1 MATEGRA
8 NIVLSATDKT
18 AAAFASAK
26 RNILGL
32 QSSAAGINAALGP
45 LLGTVGL
52 LGGALSLLNF
62 KSIINGVD
70 ALNDLKDATGASIEN
85 ISALEDVAART
96 GTSFDTVGTALVK
109 FNAQLKE
116 AKPGSGPA
124 EVLKAI
130 GLEAE
135 RLKALDPAE
144 ALRQTAVALAGY
156 ADDGNKA
163 RIVQEL
169 FGKSVREVAPFLND
183 LATQGKLNATVTTK
197 QAEEAEKFNHQ
208 LSALGKNFKDVAR
221 SVVGDMIPALNQFF
235 EALSGIQRGG
245 GFFASLGKQDDARN
259 ASHRLRTVVGEI
271 ERLQA
276 AIDRKG
282 GDAGMAKKMSELR
295 AEAAALSQE
304 ALRASDA
311 LKGFADKANPL
322 PKPTAA
328 ADVGLKDKPGAPDI
342 PTKAGTSGIDKAR
355 TEALANLR
363 KVIEGRVKAIGA
375 GLDEE
380 RDLQQFHEQ
389 FSRTLYGQGLQS
401 LEKFYA
407 DQDRAREE
415 SLVAARKAAA
425 ETIAAREEE
434 LNSPLLRGKD
444 KQDERQAVQN
454 QIDEART
461 KLRAVEREAEQKA
474 RISTIERQAEVQTV
488 TDGVRQLEA
497 QIKALKGDT
506 SAGELLDI
514 ARQVRDAEAELRKG
528 GATDEQAKTRADE
541 LGNLLTLQKEFNA
554 TRSSFAQITES
565 AAIAEE
571 RLLLA
576 SESSGA
582 GLLETERA
590 VGDLRRKA
598 VGEFDLL
605 IAKTRELVQINP
617 GNSALALGLRD
628 LEAQAARVRAQ
639 MDPTKLRLDAAA
651 GDIGNVLAEGFGRA
665 VKDARDL
672 KSIVNDIGDRIFDIV
687 NEEILIKPLAATFT
701 NFLKGAGGQGLGE
714 NILGKLFGLN
724 APAAAAPAADQ
735 AVGAIA
741 AVGSDVAAASGQA
754 ASAAAI
760 STAITAASA
769 AEIAAISGALATTSA
784 TETAALSAAF
794 AATSATG
801 AGAISTVLTATAG
814 AQTTAVVTAIGASTL
829 AITTAI
835 GAAAA
840 LKGGGDALV
849 KLAKAGFD
857 GGGFTGNMGPQ
868 EPAGI
873 VHGQEYVF
881 SAPAVKRIGV
891 GALEQI
897 HTAALAGGRR
907 KLPKYEHGGYVGL
920 APRRA
925 PAVATADPSSASR
938 TRESVIV
945 NAPITI
951 AVSGPIDRRTAE
963 QVAAKA
969 SRAVQGAVARG
980 TA

>member
-109 FNAQLKE
+109 FNKLLKE
-116 AKPGSGPA
+116 ATPGSSA
-124 EVLKAI
+124 EATLKAI
-130 GLEAE
+130 GLSAQEL
-135 RLKALDPAE
+135 RRIDPAE
-144 ALRQTAVALAGY
+144 ALRQTAVALGGF
-156 ADDGNKA
+156 ADDGKKA
-163 RIVQEL
+163 RL
-169 FGKSVREVAPFLND
+169 EVALFDRTVRDIAPFMTD
-183 LATQGKLNATVTTK
+183 LATQGSLNAKVTTE
-197 QAEEAEKFNHQ
+197 QAEAAEKFNHQ
-208 LSALGKNFKDVAR
+208 LSELEKNFKDAAR

-235 EALSGIQRGG
+235 EALAGIQRGG

-259 ASHRLRTVVGEI
+259 ASHRLRTVVGEV

-380 RDLQQFHEQ
+380 RDLQRFHED
-389 FSRTLYGQGLQS
+389 FSRGLYSAGEQS
-401 LEKFYA
+401 LEQFYA
-407 DQDRAREE
+407 AQDQARQDN
-415 SLVAARKAAA
+415 LAAVRKATA
-425 ETIAAREEE
+425 EEIAEREK
-434 LNSPLLRGKD
+434 LLSSKLLKTPGD
-444 KQDERQAVQN
+444 RQEVQN
-454 QIDEART
+454 QIEEARS
-461 KLRAVEREAEQKA
+461 KLRVAEREADQAAQLSAFERQRATEALRDDVAALDAQIRELSGDAAAGDLLNIANQVRAAQRLLVQAGEDPAAAEQKA
-474 RISTIERQAEVQTV
+474 QRLR
-488 TDGVRQLEA
+488 G
-497 QIKALKGDT
+497 
-506 SAGELLDI
+506 LL
-514 ARQVRDAEAELRKG
+514 V
-528 GATDEQAKTRADE
+528 
-541 LGNLLTLQKEFNA
+541 LQQEFNA
-554 TRSSFAQITES
+554 SRARFAQIS
-565 AAIAEE
+565 QDAAIAEE

-590 VGDLRRKA
+590 VGALRRKA
-598 VGEFDLL
+598 VAEFDAL
-605 IAKTRELVQINP
+605 IAKTRELVQIDPANT
-617 GNSALALGLRD
+617 ALSLGLRD

-672 KSIVNDIGDRIFDIV
+672 KNIVNDIGDRIFDIV

-701 NFLKGAGGQGLGE
+701 NFLKGAGGQGFGE

-724 APAAAAPAADQ
+724 APAAAAPAAGQ
-735 AVGAIA
+735 AVGAVGAVADA
-741 AVGSDVAAASGQA
+741 ANVSADVAA
-754 ASAAAI
+754 
-760 STAITAASA
+760 STATTA
-769 AEIAAISGALATTSA
+769 L
-784 TETAALSAAF
+784 
-794 AATSATG
+794 ATSATAAATG
-801 AGAISTVLTATAG
+801 LAAATASL
-814 AQTTAVVTAIGASTL
+814 AALAPANAALLATTGPLVASF
-829 AITTAI
+829 

-840 LKGGGDALV
+840 AASLLTGALTSAATTAGA
-849 KLAKAGFD
+849 KSLANVAAVGFD
-857 GGGFTGNMGPQ
+857 AGGFTGNMGPQ

>member
-1 MATEGRA
+1 MATDGRA

-235 EALSGIQRGG
+235 EALAGIQRGG

-311 LKGFADKANPL
+311 LKGFADKAKPL

-328 ADVGLKDKPGAPDI
+328 ADIGLKDKPGAPDI

-380 RDLQQFHEQ
+380 RDLQRFHED
-389 FSRTLYGQGLQS
+389 FSRGLYSAGEQS
-401 LEKFYA
+401 LEQFYA
-407 DQDRAREE
+407 AQDQARQD
-415 SLVAARKAAA
+415 SLAAVRKATA
-425 ETIAAREEE
+425 EEVAEREK
-434 LNSPLLRGKD
+434 LLSSKLLKTPGD
-444 KQDERQAVQN
+444 RQEVQN
-454 QIDEART
+454 QIEEART
-461 KLRAVEREAEQKA
+461 KLRVAEREADQAAQLSAFERQRATEALRDDVAALDAQIRELSGDAAAGDLLNIANQVRAAQRLLVQAGEDPAAAEQKA
-474 RISTIERQAEVQTV
+474 QRLR
-488 TDGVRQLEA
+488 G
-497 QIKALKGDT
+497 
-506 SAGELLDI
+506 LL
-514 ARQVRDAEAELRKG
+514 V
-528 GATDEQAKTRADE
+528 
-541 LGNLLTLQKEFNA
+541 LQQEFNA
-554 TRSSFAQITES
+554 SRARFAQIS
-565 AAIAEE
+565 QDAAIAEE

-590 VGDLRRKA
+590 VGALRRKA
-598 VGEFDLL
+598 VAEFDAL
-605 IAKTRELVQINP
+605 IAKTRELVQIDPANT
-617 GNSALALGLRD
+617 ALSLGLRD

-672 KSIVNDIGDRIFDIV
+672 KSIVKDIGDRIFDIV

-701 NFLKGAGGQGLGE
+701 NFLKGAGGQGFGE

-724 APAAAAPAADQ
+724 APAAAAPAAGQ

-769 AEIAAISGALATTSA
+769 AETAAISGALAATSA
-784 TETAALSAAF
+784 TETAALSAVI
-794 AATSATG
+794 ATSAATET
-801 AGAISTVLTATAG
+801 AALVTSIAASTV
-814 AQTTAVVTAIGASTL
+814 

-835 GAAAA
+835 GLASASKA
-840 LKGGGDALV
+840 GGDALGNFIKV
-849 KLAKAGFD
+849 AGFD
-857 GGGFTGNMGPQ
+857 AGGFTGNMGPQ

-925 PAVATADPSSASR
+925 APAQRDSGALAGDRGGSTYVDLRGLT
-938 TRESVIV
+938 V
-945 NAPITI
+945 N
-951 AVSGPIDRRTAE
+951 SHGQMDRMAE
-963 QVAAKA
+963 ERAA
-969 SRAVQGAVARG
+969 RNVARRAERYLSRRG
-980 TA
+980 A

>member
-109 FNAQLKE
+109 FNKLLKE
-116 AKPGSGPA
+116 ATPGSSA
-124 EVLKAI
+124 EATLKAI
-130 GLEAE
+130 GLSAQEL
-135 RLKALDPAE
+135 RRIDPAE
-144 ALRQTAVALAGY
+144 ALRQTAVALGGF
-156 ADDGNKA
+156 ADDGKKA
-163 RIVQEL
+163 RLEMAL
-169 FGKSVREVAPFLND
+169 FDRTVRDIAPFMTD
-183 LATQGKLNATVTTK
+183 LATQGSLNAKVTTE
-197 QAEEAEKFNHQ
+197 QAEAAEKFNHQ
-208 LSALGKNFKDVAR
+208 LSELEKNFKDAAR

-235 EALSGIQRGG
+235 EALAGIQRGG

-276 AIDRKG
+276 AIDRTG

-295 AEAAALSQE
+295 AEAAALSKE

-311 LKGFADKANPL
+311 LKGFADKAKPL

-328 ADVGLKDKPGAPDI
+328 ADIPGLGKKKPSAPDV
-342 PTKAGTSGIDKAR
+342 PDAAAAAAADKAR
-355 TEALANLR
+355 AEALANLR

-590 VGDLRRKA
+590 VSALRRKA
-598 VGEFDLL
+598 VGELDLL

-672 KSIVNDIGDRIFDIV
+672 KNIVNDIGDRIFDIV

-701 NFLKGAGGQGLGE
+701 NFLKGAGGQGFGE

-724 APAAAAPAADQ
+724 APAAAAPAAGQ
-735 AVGAIA
+735 AVGAVG
-741 AVGSDVAAASGQA
+741 AVGAVADAANVSADVAA
-754 ASAAAI
+754 
-760 STAITAASA
+760 STATTA
-769 AEIAAISGALATTSA
+769 L
-784 TETAALSAAF
+784 
-794 AATSATG
+794 ATSATAAATG
-801 AGAISTVLTATAG
+801 LAAATASL
-814 AQTTAVVTAIGASTL
+814 AALAPANAALLATTGPLVASF
-829 AITTAI
+829 

-840 LKGGGDALV
+840 AASLLTGALTSAATTAGA
-849 KLAKAGFD
+849 KSLANVAAVGFD
-857 GGGFTGNMGPQ
+857 AGGFTGNMGPQ

-897 HTAALAGGRR
+897 HTAALTGGRR
-907 KLPKYEHGGYVGL
+907 KLPKYEQGGYVGL